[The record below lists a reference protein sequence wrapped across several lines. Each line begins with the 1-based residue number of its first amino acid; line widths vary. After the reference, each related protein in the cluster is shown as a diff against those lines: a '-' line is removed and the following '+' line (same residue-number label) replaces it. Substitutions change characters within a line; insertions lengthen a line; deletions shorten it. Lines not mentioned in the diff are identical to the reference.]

1 MSTIK
6 IRYDIGTGTIG
17 SMRWP
22 KPERIEFGRMISIL
36 IAGTLL
42 GQWKGWDG
50 AAGKPL
56 PKAGVKVTRI
66 ERPGGLLPQAAMDTM
81 IEPAEPKPAAFEPVP
96 VAQRTT
102 SDLVVRLAS
111 LRERAAELAA
121 DLERNATNYRRV
133 PVLHTTRG
141 KMRSAPMA
149 TPMAQAARYM
159 SLHKRMRHQL
169 ILVAAE
175 IAQIE
180 RELIRRGVDV

>member
-1 MSTIK
+1 
-6 IRYDIGTGTIG
+6 
-17 SMRWP
+17 
-22 KPERIEFGRMISIL
+22 MISIL

-50 AAGKPL
+50 ASGKPL

-66 ERPGGLLPQAAMDTM
+66 ERPGGFVPNAAMEART
-81 IEPAEPKPAAFEPVP
+81 EPVERKPAAFEPVP

-111 LRERAAELAA
+111 LRERADELAA
-121 DLERNATNYRRV
+121 DLERNATNYRQV
-133 PVLHTTRG
+133 PVMRTTRG

-149 TPMAQAARYM
+149 TPVAQAARYL

-175 IAQIE
+175 ISQIE